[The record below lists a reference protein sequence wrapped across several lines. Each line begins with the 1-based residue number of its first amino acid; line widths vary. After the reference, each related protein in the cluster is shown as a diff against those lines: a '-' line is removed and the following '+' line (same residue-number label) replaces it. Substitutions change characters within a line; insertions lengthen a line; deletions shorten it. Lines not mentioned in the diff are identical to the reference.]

1 MNLRRRVALTL
12 LAALFALAL
21 PASASA
27 FEYEVNTKA
36 DEADKAPGAPCETN
50 AGAGVCSL
58 RAAIEVANSTPAVAD
73 KIFFPGFNGQL
84 ASTISISTALPTIT
98 SQVEINGGIC
108 GTAFGGGVTG
118 PCVGISGPSGSTAFT
133 VSAESSTIRGLAIA
147 TASTG
152 IRVEAKKFTAT
163 TNWFGLNLD
172 GGLGAEG
179 SFGIAVS
186 PNADEATIG
195 STVVSDL
202 RNVFANSTTG
212 LQLRGASKAKIQGNY
227 FGVKPDG
234 VTAAAN
240 TRNLVVA
247 DSTGPLPDGTPA
259 KDNLIGADV
268 GSEGAETAA
277 CDKGCNVFA
286 GTPSGAAVNLEG
298 SNAFEEK
305 AATGPT
311 TISGNFVGLDATGT
325 GELPATGWGIL
336 AGGADHVT
344 IGGPGEGAANYLVG
358 GSEAIFSGSDGND
371 FTALRNSIGFRA
383 NGTAA
388 TAQAGKGIYVLAL
401 TVNEEPEVDTNDVRV
416 NGEAAIE
423 VRFSIG
429 KIIDNDVE
437 GGTTGIQAGVGDG
450 GGLIAG
456 NTVESSTEAG
466 ILVKSN
472 NNEVRANTVIGSGGA
487 GIVVKPPSGGVPT
500 TGNLIGRDDEEGE
513 NTIEGSTGPAIEII
527 ETAGEPGSWTEI
539 ARNNGSGNG
548 GLFIDLKLGA
558 NEAIVSPA
566 ISSASKTSAEGT
578 GAEPNATIR
587 VFRKASAEAG
597 ELQSFLAETVADG
610 SGNWKVTY
618 SVPGGTIV
626 AATQTKESG
635 ATSELSTANVPAD
648 PSDPC
653 KDAFPPAQ
661 CAAPTPPPPG
671 ATPDTTAPTAKITKG
686 PKAKSTNTTAK
697 FKFNSNEAGS
707 RFECKLDKGKF
718 KKCKSPKTYKKL
730 KVGKH
735 VFKVRAIDKAGN
747 VGKAVKRKFTVLAH
761 S

>member
-1 MNLRRRVALTL
+1 MNLRRRVVLTL
-12 LAALFALAL
+12 LAALLALAF
-21 PASASA
+21 PAAASAT
-27 FEYEVNTKA
+27 EYLVNTKA
-36 DEADKAPGAPCETN
+36 DEPDKAPGAPCETN
-50 AGAGVCSL
+50 AGVGVCSL

-73 KIFFPGFNGQL
+73 KIFFLSFTGKL
-84 ASTISISTALPTIT
+84 SDTISISTPLESIT
-98 SQVEINGGIC
+98 SPLEINGGTC
-108 GTAFGGGVTG
+108 GTAAGPIG
-118 PCVGISGPSGSTAFT
+118 PCVGVSGPNGSTAFT
-133 VSAESSTIRGLAIA
+133 VAAESSSIRGLAIA

-163 TNWFGLNLD
+163 SDWFGVNLD
-172 GGLGAEG
+172 GGLGAPG
-179 SFGIAVS
+179 TFGIAVS

-195 STVVSDL
+195 GSVVGDL

-212 LQLRGASKAKIQGNY
+212 LQLRGASKAVVQGNY
-227 FGVKPDG
+227 FGVLPDG
-234 VTAAAN
+234 VTASPN

-268 GSEGAETAA
+268 GTAGAETAA

-286 GTPSGAAVNLEG
+286 GTPSGPSVDLVG
-298 SNAFEEK
+298 SEAFEEK

-325 GELPATGWGIL
+325 GELPSTGYGIL

-344 IGGPGEGAANYLVG
+344 IGGPAAGSANYLVG
-358 GSEAIFSGSDGND
+358 GSEAIFSGSDGDD
-371 FTALRNSIGFRA
+371 FLALGNSIGFRA

-388 TAQAGKGIYVLAL
+388 TSPAGKGIYVLAL
-401 TVNEEPEVDTNDVRV
+401 TVTEEPEIDTNDIRV
-416 NGEAAIE
+416 NGEAGIE

-437 GGTTGIQAGVGDG
+437 GGVDGILAGVGDG
-450 GGLIAG
+450 GGLVAG
-456 NTVESSTEAG
+456 NTVEDSTGTG
-466 ILVKSN
+466 ILLKSG
-472 NNEVRANTVIGSGGA
+472 NNEVRDNTVLDSGAA
-487 GIVVKPPSGGVPT
+487 GIAVKPPNGITAT
-500 TGNLIGRDDEEGE
+500 TGNLIGGDEEEFE
-513 NTIEGSTGPAIEII
+513 NTIEGSAGAAIEIF
-527 ETAGEPGSWTEI
+527 EEAGEPGSWTEI

-548 GLFIDLKLGA
+548 GRFIALKPDA
-558 NEAIVSPA
+558 NEGVVPPA
-566 ISSASKTSAEGT
+566 ISAASKTTAEGT
-578 GAEPNATIR
+578 GAEENATIR
-587 VFRKASAEAG
+587 VFRKASADAG
-597 ELQSFLAETVADG
+597 ELQSFLGETTADA

-626 AATQTKESG
+626 AATQTREPG
-635 ATSELSTANVPAD
+635 ATSELSTATVPAD

-653 KDAFPPAQ
+653 KGALPPAQ
-661 CAAPTPPPPG
+661 CAGPTPTPPGP
-671 ATPDTTAPTAKITKG
+671 TPDTTAPTARITKA
-686 PKAKSTNTTAK
+686 PKAKSTSTTAK

-707 RFECKLDKGKF
+707 SFECKLDKGKF

-735 VFKVRAIDKAGN
+735 VFKVRAIDKADN
-747 VGKAVKRKFTVLAH
+747 VGRPAKRKFTVV